1 MFHALIVRILGLAM
15 SALAALT
22 VRFLLVRFI

>member
-15 SALAALT
+15 SALAALAA
-22 VRFLLVRFI
+22 RFYWARFI